1 LPESL
6 DWFRV
11 SSSHLEEAENCFQR
25 KRYAHALFWLQQANE
40 TLAKGLLES
49 LRFMKSDKADSWIT
63 TLKDLGL
70 DFTVLSPQQYGHSY
84 GESFFSAMEKSL
96 QSFES
101 GLPTALESPKLG
113 GLNGKSADI
122 LKGYTAQFKNWPERL
137 DRARKAYRSAP
148 TERVLGE
155 IIRSC
160 DEFVELLDDVFRKG
174 ITLSDLKSERQLAG
188 STFLV
193 EAVEVMARKAGI
205 KMDPELSTIYVKI
218 FLSVPLLLVV
228 TLLGGKL
235 APYEANVRY
244 PEGYFKV
251 TSENAIVRNFSE
263 LVALHRKCLA
273 IVQTAPFAPDRG
285 DIHFSPNP
293 AAVPAASSHPD

>member
-1 LPESL
+1 
-6 DWFRV
+6 
-11 SSSHLEEAENCFQR
+11 
-25 KRYAHALFWLQQANE
+25 
-40 TLAKGLLES
+40 
-49 LRFMKSDKADSWIT
+49 MKSDKADSSIT

-70 DFTVLSPQQYGHSY
+70 DFTVLSPQEYGHSY
-84 GESFFSAMEKSL
+84 GERFFSAIEKSL
-96 QSFES
+96 GSFES
-101 GLPTALESPKLG
+101 GLPTALESPKLD

-122 LKGYTAQFKNWPERL
+122 LKGYAAQFKDWRERL

-148 TERVLGE
+148 TERVLDE

-160 DEFVELLDDVFRKG
+160 HEFVELLDDVRKG
-174 ITLSDLKSERQLAG
+174 ITLSDLKSESQLAG
-188 STFLV
+188 STSLV
-193 EAVEVMARKAGI
+193 EAVEDMARKSGI
-205 KMDPELSTIYVKI
+205 RMDPELSTIYVKI

-251 TSENAIVRNFSE
+251 NPENAIVRNFSE
-263 LVALHRKCLA
+263 LVTLHRKCLA

-285 DIHFSPNP
+285 DIHFSPSP
-293 AAVPAASSHPD
+293 AAVAASSHFD